1 MQSISTAWKSWIHRK
16 HDTEPP
22 ATTPTAKDNN
32 TTVDSSYALKS
43 VIKNKNAAHAAA
55 AVAAGDGLT
64 RPSPKIGMKTHLSV
78 ASETSIQD
86 GRVTTGSTS
95 TSTSSGGSLLD
106 LFQSF
111 IESSDSLNTMKEKKK
126 KKNKSK
132 STLTQQSDEFEKL
145 PTNLLIPSTLALNRS
160 FGGGSSTC
168 IAEYYHK
175 WPVPESIEQVK
186 SLVEQEKMEGNAQ
199 SQLALCLHLMES
211 AWQVDP
217 NNNMVLSPTTAAN
230 VAASTADK
238 QPHTIL
244 STLLQSQKKAE
255 LINVPNTL
263 GEAMVMEARHI
274 LKQLANSSQNVG
286 QSGEVEAQFLLGSCY
301 GMGALGWP
309 INHYR
314 AFQWYNQASKQSH
327 PEATY
332 RTAVC
337 YELGIGTEK
346 DGDRAVVY
354 YRKAAHLLHVPSMYK
369 LGVILMRGYC
379 NYPVSKREAVVWLKK
394 AASTSMAPLA
404 PGEDG
409 TTIGGGGGV
418 ALPHALHALALV
430 QLTRECEET
439 SLIPDDAYA
448 IKLLH
453 NAARLGY
460 APSQSKLG
468 ECYECGTFCPEDE
481 AQSIYWYTL
490 AAQQDYPEACLAL
503 SGWYLTGS
511 LKTDTLV
518 QSDKQAYLWARKAV
532 SLAKRV
538 HKFKSLTA
546 KAYYTLGMYHENG
559 IGVQKS
565 SDLASKWYKKAAQ
578 YGHPDAIK
586 LMQSQLNINLN

>member
-1 MQSISTAWKSWIHRK
+1 MKSLTTRWKSITTYK
-16 HDTEPP
+16 GHDEESP
-22 ATTPTAKDNN
+22 ATPTAKGDNI
-32 TTVDSSYALKS
+32 DSSYALKS
-43 VIKNKNAAHAAA
+43 VIKTSNT
-55 AVAAGDGLT
+55 VSQ
-64 RPSPKIGMKTHLSV
+64 PSPRIGMNTHLSN
-78 ASETSIQD
+78 SETSIQN
-86 GRVTTGSTS
+86 GRVSSSSASTNS
-95 TSTSSGGSLLD
+95 NTSGSLLN
-106 LFQSF
+106 LFQNF
-111 IESSDSLNTMKEKKK
+111 IESSDSLNELEATPEPAH
-126 KKNKSK
+126 
-132 STLTQQSDEFEKL
+132 QHEEEFEKL
-145 PTNLLIPSTLALNRS
+145 PTDLLLPSTLALNRS
-160 FGGGSSTC
+160 VGGGSSTC
-168 IAEYYHK
+168 LAEYYNK

-186 SLVEQEKMEGNAQ
+186 ALCEQEKLEGNAQ

-217 NNNMVLSPTTAAN
+217 NNNMVLSPTTAA
-230 VAASTADK
+230 AAAAAHSTTPTER
-238 QPHTIL
+238 QPHNIL
-244 STLLQSQKKAE
+244 STLLPLKLHEQQPLPS
-255 LINVPNTL
+255 TF
-263 GEAMVMEARHI
+263 GEAMVVEARHM
-274 LKQLANSSQNVG
+274 LKQLANSSQNAG
-286 QSGEVEAQFLLGSCY
+286 QSGEAEAQFLLGSCY

-346 DGDRAVVY
+346 DDDRAIVY

-369 LGVILMRGYC
+369 LGVILFRGYC
-379 NYPVSKREAVVWLKK
+379 SCPVSKREAVVWLKK
-394 AASTSMAPLA
+394 AATTAMAPLV

-409 TTIGGGGGV
+409 TTIGGGGV
-418 ALPHALHALALV
+418 ALPHALHALAIV
-430 QLTRECEET
+430 QLTRECEDT
-439 SLIPDDAYA
+439 SMIPDDAYA

-468 ECYECGTFCPEDE
+468 ECYECGHFCPEDE

-490 AAQQDYPEACLAL
+490 AAKQNYPEACLAL

-511 LKTDTLV
+511 LKTDTLM
-518 QSDKQAYLWARKAV
+518 QSDTQAYLWARKAA

-565 SDLASKWYKKAAQ
+565 SEVSMKWHKKAAQ
-578 YGHPDAIK
+578 YGHPEAIK
-586 LMQSQLNINLN
+586 LMQPQLNIVL